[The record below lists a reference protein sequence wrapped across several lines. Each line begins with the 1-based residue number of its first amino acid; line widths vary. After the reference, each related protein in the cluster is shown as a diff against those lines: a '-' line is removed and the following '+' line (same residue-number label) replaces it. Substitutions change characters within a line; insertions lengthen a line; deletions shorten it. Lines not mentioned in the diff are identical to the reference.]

1 MTARGEVRAEGEQM
15 ARLRVKG
22 IAFDMYGTVV
32 DVGAVTEAC
41 KEVAPDPVAFNT
53 LGRAEQLEYTF
64 LLSLLGKYR
73 DFWRVSE
80 QALAFTIQRFG
91 LEVSPEQ
98 RARLMDAWLHPSPY
112 PEVAAA
118 LPRLKERYPLAVLSN
133 GSPKMLRTGLE
144 RTGLRSHFRWVI
156 SVDAVKLYK
165 PSPRVYQL
173 APKQMKLKKAEILF
187 VSSNSFDVVGAKS
200 FGFKVCW
207 INRTGAPLD
216 PLGPKPDL
224 TVKSFDE
231 LEASLA

>member
-1 MTARGEVRAEGEQM
+1 M

-32 DVGAVTEAC
+32 DVGAVADAC
-41 KEVAPDPVAFNT
+41 REVAPDPASFVAQW
-53 LGRAEQLEYTF
+53 RAKQIEYTF
-64 LLSLLGKYR
+64 LRSLMGKYR
-73 DFWRVSE
+73 DFWRVTE
-80 QALAFTIQRFG
+80 QALAFAIERFG
-91 LEVSPEQ
+91 LQVNPAQ
-98 RARLMDAWLHPSPY
+98 RARLMEAWLSPRPY

-118 LPRLKERYPLAVLSN
+118 LGRLQKRYALAILSN

-144 RTGLRSHFRWVI
+144 RTGLRSYFRWVI
-156 SVDAVKLYK
+156 SVDAARLYK

-173 APKQMKLKKAEILF
+173 APKLMKLKKAEILF

-216 PLGPKPDL
+216 PLGLKPDL
-224 TVKSFDE
+224 TVKGFDE
-231 LEASLA
+231 LEASLG

>member
-1 MTARGEVRAEGEQM
+1 M
-15 ARLRVKG
+15 AKLRVRG

-32 DVGAVTEAC
+32 DVGAVADAC
-41 KEVAPDPVAFNT
+41 KEVAPDPVAFT
-53 LGRAEQLEYTF
+53 AHWRAKQLEYTF
-64 LLSLLGKYR
+64 LRSLMGKYR

-80 QALAFTIQRFG
+80 EALEFTIQRFG
-91 LEVSPEQ
+91 LDVNPEP
-98 RARLMDAWLHPSPY
+98 RKRLMEAWLHPSPY

-118 LPRLKERYPLAVLSN
+118 LPRLKERYPLAILSN

-144 RTGLRSHFRWVI
+144 RTGLRVHFRWVI
-156 SVDAVKLYK
+156 STDAVKLYK

-173 APKQMKLKKAEILF
+173 APKQMKLKKEDILF

-207 INRTGAPLD
+207 INRTGTPLD

-224 TVKSFDE
+224 IVKSFDE
-231 LEASLA
+231 LEATLKHL